1 MACFANRRVCRYPTS
16 LFGAGIFSSLYVPYF
31 DVDVDAN
38 PSNEPEV
45 VVPTSSTRAIV
56 MKPLDDKAIHE
67 LLLVYVARGR
77 RECYESNR
85 LASLAISDSI
95 STLFPAVHEL
105 SNSED
110 DKHEGPAASEK
121 LPSAHQCTIKDP
133 GSLWKQGRAVKRAG
147 VSASENTDVQA
158 ISSAEYLY
166 IEVRT

>member
-1 MACFANRRVCRYPTS
+1 M
-16 LFGAGIFSSLYVPYF
+16 PYF

-38 PSNEPEV
+38 SSNEPEV

-67 LLLVYVARGR
+67 LLLVHVARGR
-77 RECYESNR
+77 QECYESASKDSSR
-85 LASLAISDSI
+85 LTSLAISDSI
-95 STLFPAVHEL
+95 STLFPAIHEL
-105 SNSED
+105 SSSED
-110 DKHEGPAASEK
+110 DNHEGPTASEK
-121 LPSAHQCTIKDP
+121 SPNIYQCTIKNP

-147 VSASENTDVQA
+147 VSASENTDAQA